1 MHAAVVGAGALGC
14 VYGARLAAKAD
25 VGVTFVV
32 RQPRLKTSG
41 AMLLERVD
49 ERDDVIAL
57 KAPEYATEVPAHADV
72 VLVCVRGEQLDDAL
86 AALLLRGPDVPA
98 VVLTP
103 MMPGD
108 YARMRAALG
117 ERVVA
122 AMPGVVAYLREDRV
136 VRYWLPRMAPTLLDE
151 RKGGPAIV
159 RELATTLTRAGI
171 HSRMEMGVHESNPAT
186 TVTFA
191 PLTMALDA
199 GGGVEGLL
207 ADAELTKLALRA
219 AEEGAELGRCIGAVA
234 SWASILTRFLG
245 RTTLRVGV
253 RLAKLQSPEA
263 VHYVDE
269 HFGHKLHAQNAAMAT
284 AMIALA
290 VEKGTRH
297 EALVLLRD
305 RLVAHGA

>member
-14 VYGARLAAKAD
+14 VYGARLATVAHVD
-25 VGVTFVV
+25 VTFVV
-32 RQPRLKTSG
+32 RPARAAAAG

-57 KAPEYATEVPAHADV
+57 KAPEYAAEVPAHADV
-72 VLVCVRGEQLDDAL
+72 VLVCVRGEQLGDAL
-86 AALLLRGPDVPA
+86 VSLLSRGPAVPA

-122 AMPGVVAYLREDRV
+122 AMPGVVAYLREDGV

-151 RKGGPAIV
+151 RRDDPEIV

-171 HSRMEMGVHESNPAT
+171 VARMEMGVHESNPAT

-199 GGGVEGLL
+199 GGGVAGLL

-219 AEEGAELGRCIGAVA
+219 AEEGAELGRRIGAVA
-234 SWASILTRFLG
+234 SWASVLTRFLS

-263 VHYVDE
+263 VRYVDE
-269 HFGHKLHAQNAAMAT
+269 HFGRKLHAQNVAMAN

-290 VEKGTRH
+290 TEKGTRH
-297 EALVLLRD
+297 EALELLRD